1 MKRRDVFKTIA
12 AVGVTALG
20 GFSWMEWE
28 AWHKNPDF
36 QYLDDQQTLL
46 AALAETIIP
55 TTDTPGA
62 GYCNVDKFIIGMIR
76 DCASHHD
83 ALSFIDG
90 LKNLAQYSYDT
101 YGKKYEDCTIPER
114 VHILR
119 HFEEKGRP
127 MNGIWGKIQKRYV
140 GESFF
145 SVLKDYTVL
154 GFCTS
159 ERGMT
164 TSFAYIPVPGAYHGC
179 QPLQTGQRGWATR

>member
-1 MKRRDVFKTIA
+1 MRRRDLVKTF
-12 AVGVTALG
+12 AVAGLTGLGV
-20 GFSWMEWE
+20 FSWKAWRD
-28 AWHKNPDF
+28 WHKKPDC
-36 QYLDDQQTLL
+36 QYLDGQHLLL

-62 GYCNVDKFIIGMIR
+62 RYCDVDKFIIGMVR
-76 DCASHHD
+76 DCASPHD
-83 ALSFIDG
+83 ANAFIDG
-90 LKNLAQYSYDT
+90 LKNLVQYSYDK
-101 YGKKYEDCTIPER
+101 YGKKYEDCTTPEQ
-114 VHILR
+114 VNILR

-127 MNGIWGKIQKRYV
+127 MGGIWGKVQKRYV

-159 ERGMT
+159 EKGMT

-179 QPLQTGQRGWATR
+179 VPLQGGQRGWATR